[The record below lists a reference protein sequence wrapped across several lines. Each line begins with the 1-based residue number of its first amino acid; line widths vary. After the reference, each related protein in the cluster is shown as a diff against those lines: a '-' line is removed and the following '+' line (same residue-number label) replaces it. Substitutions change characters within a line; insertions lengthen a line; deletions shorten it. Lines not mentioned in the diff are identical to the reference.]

1 METKTSEKKV
11 IKQTT
16 EKLLKLLQVEGSFD
30 IIENEEGAEIILTTK
45 DTGIVI
51 GYHGE
56 TLEALSLILSLC
68 ISKKIGRF
76 IRISM
81 EVGDY
86 KKDRTEFLKSLALET
101 KDRVLR
107 ENREIMLPSLKSWER
122 RIVHLFLQE
131 DEEVL
136 SESIGEG
143 RERTL
148 VIKPRE

>member
-1 METKTSEKKV
+1 MERKTSEKKI

-16 EKLLKLLQVEGSFD
+16 EKLLKLLQVDGGFD
-30 IIENEEGAEIILTTK
+30 IVENEEGAEIVLETK
-45 DTGIVI
+45 DSGIVI

-56 TLEALSLILSLC
+56 TLEALSLVLSLC

-76 IRISM
+76 VRVSV

-101 KDRVLR
+101 KDRVIR

-131 DEEVL
+131 DEEVI

-148 VIKPRE
+148 VIKPRG